1 MTLLSRLRLMAG
13 MALPNGLT
21 PEKPQEHAPQ
31 EFGQVATNLSRL
43 HFCHVLSIHADPAPD
58 AAALK
63 AAWKLLEEQM
73 ALVPEGEVV
82 LVPTDP
88 ESLGVCDSDP
98 VGDPV
103 WVPSTYLD
111 RYAVTNADYARFVA
125 SGGYAQDHLWPPE
138 ILSNVLQFVD
148 STGSAGPR
156 FWTHGRPPANK
167 ANHPVVGICWYEANA
182 YAHWCGKRLPTPA
195 EWQRAATWATTPAG
209 GSGVRP
215 LPVGRIVR
223 PQSLQHLEQWH
234 WRHGPGERVLPR
246 AAHPTASTSCWA
258 TSGNGPPPCSN
269 ATPARTAIASSPNN
283 RSVKSAG
290 VPSTPIS
297 PVRPPVCSAPAMPC
311 CTGAITSVSVAASVR
326 TSWSRPPIPMPF
338 LRIKPNHE
346 LRNRTSHPVEPLPGR
361 QDQGDVRLLPP
372 GIV

>member
-43 HFCHVLSIHADPAPD
+43 HFCHVLSIQADPAAD

-82 LVPTDP
+82 LVPTNP
-88 ESLGVCDSDP
+88 ESLGLCDSDP

-125 SGGYAQDHLWPPE
+125 AGGYAQDDLWPPE

-148 STGSAGPR
+148 STGTAGPR

-167 ANHPVVGICWYEANA
+167 ANHPVVGLCWYEANA

-195 EWQRAATWATTPAG
+195 EWQRAATWASTPAG
-209 GSGVRP
+209 GLVSARYPWGESFDPSRCNTWNSGLGDTVPVNEYYRGCTPNGVYQLLGNVWEWTAALFECDPSPKGDRIIAEQP
-215 LPVGRIVR
+215 LSEIRGGAFDTYFASQATGLFRTGHALLHRGNNVGFRCCINADQLVSSAD
-223 PQSLQHLEQWH
+223 PYAFLE
-234 WRHGPGERVLPR
+234 
-246 AAHPTASTSCWA
+246 
-258 TSGNGPPPCSN
+258 
-269 ATPARTAIASSPNN
+269 
-283 RSVKSAG
+283 
-290 VPSTPIS
+290 
-297 PVRPPVCSAPAMPC
+297 
-311 CTGAITSVSVAASVR
+311 
-326 TSWSRPPIPMPF
+326 
-338 LRIKPNHE
+338 
-346 LRNRTSHPVEPLPGR
+346 
-361 QDQGDVRLLPP
+361 DQAES
-372 GIV
+372 